1 MRISDWS
8 SDVCSSDLHLPRVA
22 RQRLKAV
29 EVLRQ
34 ELAGELAGNAAVA
47 EGNRVVLVAADDE
60 APASILLVVDE
71 AIGIAQGRQVGRDA
85 GDRLG
90 PQVLGVDRAGGQVP
104 ATSGAPLAAP
114 QARGPPHRP
123 AG

>member
-85 GDRLG
+85 GDRRSEERRVG
-90 PQVLGVDRAGGQVP
+90 ERVCQYV
-104 ATSGAPLAAP
+104 
-114 QARGPPHRP
+114 
-123 AG
+123 

>member
-1 MRISDWS
+1 MLLFFFFWQKTAYVMHISDWI
-8 SDVCSSDLHLPRVA
+8 SDVCSSDL
-22 RQRLKAV
+22 
-29 EVLRQ
+29 
-34 ELAGELAGNAAVA
+34 LAGELAGNAAFA

-90 PQVLGVDRAGGQVP
+90 HQVLVLDRAGGPVDRQQ
-104 ATSGAPLAAP
+104 AP
-114 QARGPPHRP
+114 
-123 AG
+123 

>member
-8 SDVCSSDLHLPRVA
+8 SDVCSSDLDELTHAHGVHHRRHLPRVA

-47 EGNRVVLVAADDE
+47 EGNRVVLVAAEDRTSAGWGKGGPE
-60 APASILLVVDE
+60 RVILGGGGTLKKKKKR
-71 AIGIAQGRQVGRDA
+71 ARQSK
-85 GDRLG
+85 
-90 PQVLGVDRAGGQVP
+90 
-104 ATSGAPLAAP
+104 T
-114 QARGPPHRP
+114 
-123 AG
+123 

>member
-1 MRISDWS
+1 MFVFVKQKTAYEMRISDWS
-8 SDVCSSDLHLPRVA
+8 SDVCSSDL
-22 RQRLKAV
+22 
-29 EVLRQ
+29 
-34 ELAGELAGNAAVA
+34 LAGNAAVA

-90 PQVLGVDRAGGQVP
+90 HQVLVLDRAGGQVH
-104 ATSGAPLAAP
+104 AQLRSEERSVGKECVSKC
-114 QARGPPHRP
+114 RSREGPDP
-123 AG
+123 